1 MTSSWLDK
9 MKHAVAKGMWKRLEN
24 LMRPEERA
32 LFLAI
37 FDSGSFSCSHIPGA
51 DLEHTERVL
60 IAIGLLGAPE
70 NPAELAELTD
80 KGRIFARYTDPMYK
94 EIAGMEDRI
103 NLLKSLVDKQDWEAL
118 YKTLYTNE
126 RETLRWISDPE
137 TYGPPLPTYALDE
150 CISTLIQCGLATSG
164 TGPVSLTLDGDRLLN
179 YLASRSSAASTNGDS
194 TKKESEKASEDFE
207 PVPPRVRKLNALLMG
222 GMWDELWEDRLLDK
236 EKNLILCLSDIG
248 NPSNTPRVH
257 EVETDVLRVLTLTG
271 LVAVCGENLYLTRT
285 GATLACHRAVAA
297 SKIPVS
303 GVDQSVPADCLEEAG
318 RIVRGS
324 REDTYGPAE
333 RNLSRIAEMWSAY
346 LSMPLTA
353 RQVAVMMVLLK
364 TSRDAFKPKHDNMV
378 DICGYAYLADMID
391 NDTAIK

>member
-1 MTSSWLDK
+1 

-24 LMRPEERA
+24 LMRPEERDM
-32 LFLAI
+32 FLAL
-37 FDSGSFSCSHIPGA
+37 FDSGSYSCSHISSA
-51 DLEHTERVL
+51 DLERIERVL
-60 IAIGLLGAPE
+60 IVIGLLGAPE

-80 KGRIFARYTDPMYK
+80 RGRIFARYTDPMYK
-94 EIAGMEDRI
+94 KVAGMEDRI

-118 YKTLYTNE
+118 YRTLYSNE
-126 RETLRWISDPE
+126 RETFVWISDPSE
-137 TYGPPLPTYALDE
+137 HDIPLPPAALDE
-150 CISTLIQCGLATSG
+150 CIATLIQCGLAISG
-164 TGPVSLTLDGDRLLN
+164 TGPVSLTLDGERLLN
-179 YLASRSSAASTNGDS
+179 YLGSSMGSTNIAPDYPVKPS
-194 TKKESEKASEDFE
+194 SEKADEGFE
-207 PVPPRVRKLNALLMG
+207 SVPPRVRKLNALLMG
-222 GMWDELWEDRLLDK
+222 GTWDELWDRLLDK
-236 EKNLILCLSDIG
+236 EKNLILCLSNIG

-297 SKIPVS
+297 SKTIVANVGQPIHEN
-303 GVDQSVPADCLEEAG
+303 CLDEAG

-364 TSRDAFKPKHDNMV
+364 ASRDAFKPKHDNMV